1 LALKSVSND
10 QQKKVIDCFFRAVWE
25 QGLDIGNSDIVSNI
39 LAKENFP
46 VLEWMEKISSKD
58 IRLELKK
65 NSELAISRGV
75 FGVPTFFY
83 NQEMFW
89 GNDSIE
95 YLLMA
100 LNNNDPLDYEKYKNF
115 LTKHPFN
122 L

>member
-1 LALKSVSND
+1 
-10 QQKKVIDCFFRAVWE
+10 
-25 QGLDIGNSDIVSNI
+25 
-39 LAKENFP
+39 
-46 VLEWMEKISSKD
+46 
-58 IRLELKK
+58 
-65 NSELAISRGV
+65 
-75 FGVPTFFY
+75 
-83 NQEMFW
+83 MFW